1 MTAPSVAS
9 SAAAY
14 AALDAAYRA
23 ATARTAAN
31 VIRILAARWRLIV
44 PTRLADTSQVWLDD
58 SVEAVL
64 AGQRTAAAMADA
76 YAERVRSLSVPDAR
90 PFTPPPPRA
99 PNPEQIRK
107 SLEFTGIRTTA
118 REIARVDSVRQAAP
132 DEEID
137 SASRTAEGR
146 TQQLLNEGLQR
157 AAGATIRHITT
168 AGRDQLEDI
177 VRADSV
183 AIGWARTTKAGSC
196 YFCAMLASR
205 GYVYKEESF
214 RESNARFQGVGE
226 QKVHDNCG
234 CGLRPIYSPVD
245 PLPDRMEALEQMWV
259 DMTRETGFGGKQAIN
274 EFRRRYELSELAV
287 RAS

>member
-58 SVEAVL
+58 AVEAVL

-177 VRADSV
+177 VCADSV